1 MKTSLIKV
9 FKGSLLILCVS
20 SVFVLL
26 VISHILNTDII
37 NESEAATNPINLC
50 ASVSKTPKTDDVGE
64 QLWQSFSSKYNKKA
78 VKLNDKANA
87 NYATIMGYGN
97 TASYCA
103 QVKQSKTLKY
113 EFKKPWR
120 NRDGCNPGFAF
131 KGMIIFLEKND
142 YNILKNNAN
151 MNKLDFPGGLESYW
165 PINAIEIAVH
175 QTFYT
180 ITLEKPDCAY
190 YTDDSLIYHN

>member
-26 VISHILNTDII
+26 IISRISNTDII
-37 NESEAATNPINLC
+37 NESEAATNPINSCVL
-50 ASVSKTPKTDDVGE
+50 VSKTPKTDDVGE
-64 QLWQSFSSKYNKKA
+64 QLWQSFSNKYNKKA
-78 VKLNDKANA
+78 IKLNDKANA

-120 NRDGCNPGFAF
+120 SEDGCRKGAWYTF
-131 KGMIIFLEKND
+131 KFLPLINNDINIIN
-142 YNILKNNAN
+142 KNNSGLE
-151 MNKLDFPGGLESYW
+151 LDFPGDIESYW
-165 PINAIEIAVH
+165 PISLLEAQIINE
-175 QTFYT
+175 FYT
-180 ITLEKPDCAY
+180 ITLEKPDCAFTPLFTVINY
-190 YTDDSLIYHN
+190 